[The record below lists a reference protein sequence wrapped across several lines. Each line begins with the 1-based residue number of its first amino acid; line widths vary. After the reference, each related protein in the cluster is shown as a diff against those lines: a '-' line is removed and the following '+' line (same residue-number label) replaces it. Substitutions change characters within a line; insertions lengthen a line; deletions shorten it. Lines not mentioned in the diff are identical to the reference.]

1 MSKTAAGVI
10 LVAGPIVALL
20 GGDIS
25 ATANN
30 QPSTPDT
37 DWYYSMINGFG
48 ILLILAGL
56 ASSLKEGVATYAGIV
71 TVNYL

>member
-1 MSKTAAGVI
+1 MSKLAAGVI
-10 LVAGPIVALL
+10 LVAGPLVALL

-37 DWYYSMINGFG
+37 DWYYSMINWCG
-48 ILLILAGL
+48 ILLILGGL
-56 ASSLKEGVATYAGIV
+56 GMFFYGAMRFARGK
-71 TVNYL
+71 

>member
-56 ASSLKEGVATYAGIV
+56 GMFFYGAMKFARKSA
-71 TVNYL
+71 

>member
-1 MSKTAAGVI
+1 
-10 LVAGPIVALL
+10 LL

-56 ASSLKEGVATYAGIV
+56 GMFFYGAMRFAKSK
-71 TVNYL
+71 